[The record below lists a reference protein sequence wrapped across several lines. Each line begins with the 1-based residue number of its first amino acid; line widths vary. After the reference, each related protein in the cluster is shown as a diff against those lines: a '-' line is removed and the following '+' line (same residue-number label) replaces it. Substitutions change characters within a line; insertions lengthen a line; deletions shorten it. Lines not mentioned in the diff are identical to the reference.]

1 MAVLTIRNL
10 PDQVRDRLR
19 MRAAAAGMSM
29 EAQARAI
36 LAEASLERAKTET
49 PANLQKWVDGLYADD
64 KPTSV
69 VDELLAARRNE
80 VRAERSARSK
90 SSGSIG
96 KRK

>member
-19 MRAAAAGMSM
+19 QRAAAAGLSM

-36 LAEASLERAKTET
+36 LAEASRET
-49 PANLQKWVDGLYADD
+49 TSHESAASLQAW
-64 KPTSV
+64 
-69 VDELLAARRNE
+69 VDELYRGNKP
-80 VRAERSARSK
+80 RSAVRDLLTTRHHEARVERAGARKRRARSD
-90 SSGSIG
+90 